1 MKKILLKVQVILIH
15 HLLNQI
21 KLKETKKIQNLKI
34 NQSIKII
41 LIMKPKEKIIKN
53 RIKLIKHKIKAI
65 NKLCLKLNRKVNQ
78 AIWILSKNKI
88 SLIYKGK
95 NNLKQKLNKY
105 KNLRIKNNK
114 ILMNRIH
121 QAILMIKDKEKIK
134 LNKKN

>member
-1 MKKILLKVQVILIH
+1 
-15 HLLNQI
+15 
-21 KLKETKKIQNLKI
+21 
-34 NQSIKII
+34 
-41 LIMKPKEKIIKN
+41 MKPKEKIIKN

-78 AIWILSKNKI
+78 AIWILSKNQI

-95 NNLKQKLNKY
+95 NNPKQKLNKY